1 MSYGTSI
8 YSQGFNPPIAFEV
21 FHGIYH
27 EQRWL
32 PVTIT
37 NSGPSQHET
46 DAQLVMDRLLREC
59 LHRKIAVG
67 ISAAP

>member
-1 MSYGTSI
+1 MSYGASI
-8 YSQGFNPPIAFEV
+8 YSHGFNPPIAFEV

-27 EQRWL
+27 EQRLL

-46 DAQLVMDRLLREC
+46 EAQLVMDRLLREC
-59 LHRKIAVG
+59 LNRKIAVG

>member
-1 MSYGTSI
+1 MSHGASI
-8 YSQGFNPPIAFEV
+8 YSHGCNPPIALEV

-32 PVTIT
+32 PGTIG

-46 DAQLVMDRLLREC
+46 EAQLVMDRLLREC
-59 LHRKIAVG
+59 LNRKIAVE
-67 ISAAP
+67 